1 MLSYPSGMAVSSRA
15 LNLLSAAIRRLRREM
30 GSRWRILDSGRQ
42 ALLVLAHLR
51 KGETYADLACG
62 FGIGIRTVYRYLRE
76 GIDLL
81 AAMAPTLE
89 QAIEVAQG
97 KAFVILDGSL
107 LRIDRVMMASKR
119 DRPFYSGKWKAHG
132 VNVQVITDPAG
143 RLIWVSPALPGSV
156 HDIKAARHHEI
167 LAELAKAKVMAFAD
181 TAYQGSPENVRTPL
195 RSRRQDPATRK
206 MKPLSAGQKA
216 ANTAHARIRAIGE
229 RANSQLKNWRVLRK
243 IRSSPHHATSLVNA
257 IQTLILAG

>member
-15 LNLLSAAIRRLRREM
+15 LNLLSAAIRRARREM
-30 GSRWRILDSGRQ
+30 GSRWRRLDPGRQ
-42 ALLVLAHLR
+42 ALLVLAYLR

-62 FGIGIRTVYRYLRE
+62 FGIGIRTVYRYVRE

-81 AAMAPTLE
+81 AAMAPTLA

-119 DRPFYSGKWKAHG
+119 DRPFYSGKWKVHG
-132 VNVQVITDPAG
+132 VNVQVLADPAS
-143 RLIWVSPALPGSV
+143 RLVWVSPALPGSV
-156 HDIKAARHHEI
+156 HDIKAARHHDI
-167 LAELAKAKVMAFAD
+167 LTALERAGVMAFAD

-195 RSRRQDPATRK
+195 RSRRQDPVTKK
-206 MKPLSAGQKA
+206 MKPLSAGQRA

-229 RANSQLKNWRVLRK
+229 RANSQLKNWRILRK
-243 IRSSPHHATSLVNA
+243 IRSSPSDATNLIKAV
-257 IQTLILAG
+257 QTLILAG